1 MHMPSPKL
9 QPPSASLQRQTPTP
23 ITRVPG
29 ALQQLLSAGLMAEAV
44 EAWVEAVGGSPSLPV
59 ASGTEMWGA
68 FEVPTTQVEAPAS
81 GLERKSF
88 VFTQRGK
95 FLRILVFPLKQT
107 SEKLF
112 SRGSGPAVLHLRE
125 GVGKK
130 SRAGWTT
137 A

>member
-1 MHMPSPKL
+1 
-9 QPPSASLQRQTPTP
+9 
-23 ITRVPG
+23 
-29 ALQQLLSAGLMAEAV
+29 MAEAV
-44 EAWVEAVGGSPSLPV
+44 EAWEEAAGGSPRLLV

-81 GLERKSF
+81 GPERKSF

-95 FLRILVFPLKQT
+95 FLRTLVFPLKQT

-125 GVGKK
+125 GVGER
-130 SRAGWTT
+130 SGAGWTT

>member
-1 MHMPSPKL
+1 M
-9 QPPSASLQRQTPTP
+9 P

-29 ALQQLLSAGLMAEAV
+29 ALQQLLGAGLMAEAV
-44 EAWVEAVGGSPSLPV
+44 EAWEEAAGGSPRLLV

-81 GLERKSF
+81 GPERKSF

-95 FLRILVFPLKQT
+95 FLRTLVFPLKQT

-112 SRGSGPAVLHLRE
+112 SEDQDQLFSISVRGWER
-125 GVGKK
+125 
-130 SRAGWTT
+130 RAGL
-137 A
+137 AGRQHERRKLDRR